1 MKIVADVF
9 SRFLRTFIRGCTP
22 ETTIEVSV
30 NFAAKESVRRTLCRT
45 LFPSLVFWLSGGMAL
60 AEPATIHRFD
70 EIALS
75 QLGDQVASVEGT
87 EVEDS
92 NSPGPSKLLLR
103 PSKAGPAARLV
114 EECADCSYSGLAFS
128 PAGDHL
134 AYVRSDRKGHASLV
148 VWDKSGPQTLVSVE
162 GLAAAPKW
170 APDARS
176 LAILVTLSARKQSG
190 PLEAGVRLVGEIG
203 ENEDRQR
210 IAIVSVK
217 THELRLI
224 SPSNLFVFDYD
235 WIPDGSGLVASATEG
250 NGDDNWYIAKILLFD
265 ATSGAIREIA
275 APHMQLSFPRVSQ
288 DGTKVA
294 FIGGLMSDYGCVG
307 GDIYTVSIA
316 GGELKNLTPGYDG
329 SFTSVAWAKGALL
342 TTAVRRDKAE
352 LSRIDVAKGSR
363 QDLWSAPIN
372 MTTQKEWSGAFFSAR
387 GDRVAAISEGF
398 DHGPEIIAGNT
409 NGPVNLTHDNE
420 TVKAAGAAKSVTWS
434 NEGYNVQGWLISPTL
449 GNTGEKHPMVV
460 DIHGGPACHVP
471 PAVIWT
477 GWKKSLLEKGYFLFR
492 PNYRGS
498 LGQGEA
504 FKRSIV
510 LTFGKGELRDI
521 LSGVDAVERIAP
533 IDDGRVGVTGHSN
546 GGYLTMWAV
555 TQTGRFKVAVAA
567 AGLANWTSYYGQNGI
582 DKWLLPYFG
591 GSAYDQPEAYRAA
604 SPIEF
609 VKQVKTPTLMYVG
622 ERDIECPPAQSMEFW
637 HALKELGVPTTLVIY
652 QDEGHELQ
660 IPEHLRDV
668 DSRMVAWFDKYLH

>member
-1 MKIVADVF
+1 MQFLAD
-9 SRFLRTFIRGCTP
+9 
-22 ETTIEVSV
+22 
-30 NFAAKESVRRTLCRT
+30 AATVRRTLHRMGFPT
-45 LFPSLVFWLSGGMAL
+45 LALGLFCGTAL

-92 NSPGPSKLLLR
+92 NSPGPSKILLR
-103 PSKAGPAARLV
+103 PTKAGSAARLV
-114 EECADCSYSGLAFS
+114 EECADCAFSGLAFS
-128 PAGDHL
+128 PAGDQL
-134 AYVRSDRKGHASLV
+134 AYVRSDRKGHASFI
-148 VWDKSGPQTLVSVE
+148 VWDKSGPQTLANVE
-162 GLAAAPKW
+162 GLAAAPRW

-176 LAILVTLSARKQSG
+176 LALLVTLSARKQSG
-190 PLEAGVRLVGEIG
+190 PLEPGVRLIGEIG

-224 SPSNLFVFDYD
+224 SPTNLFVFDFD
-235 WIPDGSGLVASATEG
+235 WMPDGSGLVASATEG
-250 NGDDNWYIAKILLFD
+250 DGDDNWYIAKILRFD
-265 ATSGAIREIA
+265 AASGAVREIA
-275 APHMQLSFPRVSQ
+275 APHMQLSFPRVSP

-307 GDIYTVSIA
+307 GDIYTVPTA
-316 GGELKNLTPGYDG
+316 GGELKNLTPGFDG
-329 SFTSVAWAKGALL
+329 SFTSVAWAKGSLL
-342 TTAVRRDKAE
+342 TTAVRRDQAE
-352 LSRIDVAKGSR
+352 VSRIDVPKGIR
-363 QDLWSAPIN
+363 QDLWSAPID
-372 MTTQKEWSGAFFSAR
+372 MTTQKDWAGALFSAR
-387 GDRVAAISEGF
+387 GDRVAAISDGF
-398 DHGPEIIAGNT
+398 DHGSEIIAGNVT
-409 NGPVNLTHDNE
+409 GPVNLTHDNDG
-420 TVKAAGAAKSVTWS
+420 VKATGAAKSIAWS

-449 GNTGEKHPMVV
+449 ADSAAKHPMVV
-460 DIHGGPACHVP
+460 DIHGGPACRVH
-471 PAVIWT
+471 PAAIWT
-477 GWKKSLLEKGYFLFR
+477 GWRKSLLENGYYLFL

-521 LSGVDAVERIAP
+521 LAGVDAAEHVAP
-533 IDDGRVGVTGHSN
+533 IDDRRVGITGHSN

-555 TQTGRFKVAVAA
+555 TQTARFKVAVAA
-567 AGLANWTSYYGQNGI
+567 AGLSNWTSYYGQNGI

-622 ERDIECPPAQSMEFW
+622 ERDIECPPAQSLEFW
-637 HALKELGVPTTLVIY
+637 HALKELGVATTLVIY
-652 QDEGHELQ
+652 ADEGHELQ
-660 IPEHLRDV
+660 VPENLRDV
-668 DSRMVAWFDKYLH
+668 NSRMVGWFDKYLQ